1 MSKLRRLFLGCAVS
15 SLALLPVPSR
25 SATVCIDPGHGG
37 ETGARCANG
46 YSEDYLALYTARLL
60 YCDYWNHLAP
70 WTYGIDAVF
79 TRLTNEAPT
88 YQYRVD
94 VARANN
100 AQVFLSLH
108 ANSDGAAYSMV
119 EYDTTAIQHQ
129 RNLWTRSL
137 VAANFVAYEVCS
149 NYSQTRGLAC
159 HGAVLDETIVRPDSV
174 KHLYVLRNNYVP
186 AVLNEPFGILTAAG
200 AAYCADADSTML
212 TGASERSALGLGLEY
227 GIADFLGSGPHAP
240 LFAPEGADQEVLLAW
255 SESDPTRVISYVLER
270 ADNCW
275 GPWCALAVVASGDA
289 LYTTDG
295 IHYAYHD
302 HTVQYARPYW
312 YRFSSVDGQSIE
324 SGTPT
329 GLASASLPSAP
340 SGLVAEGEELQDG
353 SGRVSLSWV
362 AGGGSIS
369 GYHVYSSTLD
379 DSARCGCNYTWV
391 CDATSCSAVDS
402 LAPVGMQLYYWV
414 AAFNGTGAGPVS
426 NRGSTS
432 ITPTV
437 AVSAS
442 AAPQWR
448 GLRCAPNPVRS
459 WARFR
464 IGVGEPSKI
473 EVALY
478 DIMGRRVGVPVRSTV
493 SGAGVYEY
501 EWNGSLAGG
510 TRAQPGVYWARLS
523 CNGRVAEVRH
533 LVVVR

>member
-329 GLASASLPSAP
+329 GLPAPACRARRADSSQKARSCRMVRAGYRCPGSRVEGVSRATMSIARRWMIPHGAAVTTLGYAMRRVAVLLTHWLQWECNCTTGWLRSMGLARDRSLTGGVRRSRRQWRCLHLRRRSGADCGVRRILYGRGRD
-340 SGLVAEGEELQDG
+340 SGLVLVSRARSRWRCMTSWGEG
-353 SGRVSLSWV
+353 W
-362 AGGGSIS
+362 
-369 GYHVYSSTLD
+369 
-379 DSARCGCNYTWV
+379 GC
-391 CDATSCSAVDS
+391 
-402 LAPVGMQLYYWV
+402 P
-414 AAFNGTGAGPVS
+414 
-426 NRGSTS
+426 
-432 ITPTV
+432 
-437 AVSAS
+437 
-442 AAPQWR
+442 
-448 GLRCAPNPVRS
+448 
-459 WARFR
+459 
-464 IGVGEPSKI
+464 
-473 EVALY
+473 
-478 DIMGRRVGVPVRSTV
+478 
-493 SGAGVYEY
+493 
-501 EWNGSLAGG
+501 
-510 TRAQPGVYWARLS
+510 
-523 CNGRVAEVRH
+523 
-533 LVVVR
+533 